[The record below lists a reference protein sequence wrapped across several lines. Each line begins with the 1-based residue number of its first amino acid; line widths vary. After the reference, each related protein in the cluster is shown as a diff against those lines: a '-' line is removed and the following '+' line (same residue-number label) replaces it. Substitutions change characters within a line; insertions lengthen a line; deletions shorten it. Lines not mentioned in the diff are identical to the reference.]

1 MSKIDLIK
9 SESQSYSPIFTSII
23 SFEWSFYQKLKDD
36 IYDDY
41 IQLKSEG
48 LFKRVD
54 YDIISKFVENNI
66 HLIDVYDKSF
76 NQNYDIMSKKF
87 LEYITKLYSN

>member
-1 MSKIDLIK
+1 MSKFDLIK
-9 SESQSYSPIFTSII
+9 FESNSYSPIFTSII
-23 SFEWSFYQKLKDD
+23 SFERSFYQKLKDD
-36 IYDDY
+36 IFDDY
-41 IQLKSEG
+41 TQLKTEG
-48 LFKRVD
+48 LFNRVD

-76 NQNYDIMSKKF
+76 NQNYDNMSKKF

>member
-1 MSKIDLIK
+1 MSKTNLII
-9 SESQSYSPIFTSII
+9 SNSIESKSYSPIFTSII
-23 SFEWSFYQKLKDD
+23 SFERSFYQKLKDD

-41 IQLKSEG
+41 MQLKSEG

-76 NQNYDIMSKKF
+76 NQNYDNISKKF
-87 LEYITKLYSN
+87 FEYITK